1 MLLGRVYVERRDEA
15 ASVRVLIPGR
25 SDEARVPT
33 TRRVELVPELL
44 LTSPLV
50 EPEDLRA
57 VDEPDT
63 RFPEDTLFP

>member
-15 ASVRVLIPGR
+15 ASVRVLSPGR

-50 EPEDLRA
+50 EPALRL
-57 VDEPDT
+57 V
-63 RFPEDTLFP
+63 

>member
-50 EPEDLRA
+50 EPELRRA
-57 VDEPDT
+57 
-63 RFPEDTLFP
+63 